1 MKTLASNHFCP
12 GLVGTYS
19 GNLPINETLQRI
31 LDEPKYSIWIFA
43 YGSLCWNPGF
53 EVRDRVY
60 GHINGYSRKFWQ
72 GDSTYR
78 GTSEQFGRTATLIK
92 EVQILKK
99 WSALD
104 FWKIEV
110 EKSSWS
116 NLNFAGY
123 TGSKNQVQTRKK
135 SSSSNYIF

>member
-1 MKTLASNHFCP
+1 MILYP

-60 GHINGYSRKFWQ
+60 GHISGYSRKFWQ

-78 GTSEQFGRTATLIK
+78 GTPEQFGRTATLIK
-92 EVQILKK
+92 EVHLNHQILYF
-99 WSALD
+99 S
-104 FWKIEV
+104 F
-110 EKSSWS
+110 SFHSFS
-116 NLNFAGY
+116 NI
-123 TGSKNQVQTRKK
+123 S
-135 SSSSNYIF
+135 